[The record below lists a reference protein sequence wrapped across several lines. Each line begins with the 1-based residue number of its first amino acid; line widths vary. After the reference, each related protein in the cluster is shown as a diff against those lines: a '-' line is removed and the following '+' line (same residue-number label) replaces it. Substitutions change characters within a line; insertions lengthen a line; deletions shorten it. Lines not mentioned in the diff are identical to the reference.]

1 MLADVDGFCY
11 EEVSSLKSAF
21 HERIQTSWSMSC
33 EKYFHGVQVRKSI
46 LELQHPALEFE
57 EQIVQSMSN
66 LIEGIITL
74 LQSEMVYGLLFHNR
88 FDASER

>member
-33 EKYFHGVQVRKSI
+33 GKYFHGVQVRKSI

-74 LQSEMVYGLLFHNR
+74 LQSEMVYGLLFHNC
-88 FDASER
+88 FNASER

>member
-11 EEVSSLKSAF
+11 EEVSSLKRAF
-21 HERIQTSWSMSC
+21 HERIQTSWNISC
-33 EKYFHGVQVRKSI
+33 GKYFHGVQVRKSV

-66 LIEGIITL
+66 LIVEGIITL
-74 LQSEMVYGLLFHNR
+74 LQSEIVYGLPFSQPL
-88 FDASER
+88 